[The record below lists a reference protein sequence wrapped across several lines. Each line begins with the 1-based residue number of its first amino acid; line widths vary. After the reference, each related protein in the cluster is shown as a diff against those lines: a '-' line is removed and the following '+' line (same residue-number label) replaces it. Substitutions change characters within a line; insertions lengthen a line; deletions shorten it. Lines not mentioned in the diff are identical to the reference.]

1 MKILKLSLVLL
12 LVSTVLAG
20 CGTSVKVADQWKND
34 NFAALKNEKVLVI
47 HKTPNEVNKKRLEQ
61 DLANELRAIGVDAT
75 EAYVAFPNIKYKEK
89 STPEEIQASI
99 DKITAAGYN
108 GVILTVLKDKD
119 QQVETTTSGGYYS
132 GGYYPSYYG
141 RYYGGFGSYYGG
153 VYGYGYGGSYIPPSS
168 TTKVVDIFL
177 LETVSYNLGL
187 KDGEQLVGAVSV
199 KIKDPQSYSGVA
211 GKYIKIVMDQFA
223 E

>member
-12 LVSTVLAG
+12 LVSSLFVG

-211 GKYIKIVMDQFA
+211 GKYINIVMDQFA

>member
-1 MKILKLSLVLL
+1 MKIFKSSLVLI
-12 LVSTVLAG
+12 LVATIFVG

-34 NFAALKNEKVLVI
+34 NFASLKNEKVLVI
-47 HKTPNEVNKKRLEQ
+47 HKTPNEVNKKRFEQ
-61 DLANELRAIGVDAT
+61 DLANELRAMGIDAT

-89 STPEEIQASI
+89 STPEEVEAAIN
-99 DKITAAGYN
+99 KIKAAGYK
-108 GVILTVLKDKD
+108 GAILTVLKDKD
-119 QQVETTTSGGYYS
+119 QQVETTTSGGYYT

-141 RYYGGFGSYYGG
+141 RYYGGFGAYYGG

-177 LETVSYNLGL
+177 LETVSYNLDL
-187 KDGEQLVGAVSV
+187 EDGKQLVGAVSV

-211 GKYIKIVMDQFA
+211 GKYINIVTDQFK